1 LKLKYAIPNL
11 ELRISGDV
19 HLMKTINF
27 SDKRFNI
34 LIEVVPPVGPDAGPL
49 MNLLKSVSDL
59 TFDAFSV
66 ATNPVAKP
74 RMSAMAL
81 CALAQRK
88 IGKPAI
94 LHCTTRDH
102 NRLSLQGMF
111 WGAQALG
118 IKTVL
123 VATGDM
129 VALDDRQITTTVRDM
144 DVFGLVD
151 MARQSGLQT
160 GVVIDPHPESNG
172 FERAMRR
179 LKQKV
184 DAGAQF
190 AVTQP
195 IYDSE
200 TAHAMAQ
207 ATQSMGIPVIMGIL
221 PLRTARHADF
231 LHQKVAGI
239 SVPKPLRE
247 QMHQTDDTIKKGCQN
262 AREMLVIAREHFAG
276 ACIMPPFDHYEVL
289 ENIIKDLKQ

>member
-1 LKLKYAIPNL
+1 
-11 ELRISGDV
+11 
-19 HLMKTINF
+19 MKPLDF
-27 SDKRFNI
+27 SDKRFNL

-49 MNLLKSVSDL
+49 MHLLKSVSNL

-74 RMSAMAL
+74 RMSAMAI
-81 CALAQRK
+81 CTLARQET
-88 IGKPAI
+88 GKPAI

-129 VALDDRQITTTVRDM
+129 VAIDDRQITTTVRDM

-172 FERAMRR
+172 FERAIRR

-195 IYDSE
+195 IYDPE
-200 TAHAMAQ
+200 TAHAMAR
-207 ATQSMGIPVIMGIL
+207 ATQPMGIPVIMGIL
-221 PLRTARHADF
+221 PLRTARHANF

-239 SVPKPLRE
+239 AVPGPLRE

-262 AREMLVIAREHFAG
+262 ACEMLATARKHFAG

-289 ENIIKDLKQ
+289 ENIIKEK

>member
-1 LKLKYAIPNL
+1 MKLLNL
-11 ELRISGDV
+11 SNGY
-19 HLMKTINF
+19 
-27 SDKRFNI
+27 FNI
-34 LIEVVPPVGPDAGPL
+34 LIEVVPPAGPDAGPL
-49 MNLLKSVSDL
+49 MQLLTSISGL
-59 TFDAFSV
+59 PFDAFSV

-74 RMSAMAL
+74 RMSAMAT
-81 CALAQRK
+81 CALTQQAV
-88 IGKPAI
+88 GKPAI

-102 NRLSLQGMF
+102 NRLSLQGML

-118 IKTVL
+118 IRTVL

-129 VALDDRQITTTVRDM
+129 VALADRQITTTVRDM
-144 DVFGLVD
+144 DVFELVGL
-151 MARQSGLQT
+151 ARQSGLQT

-172 FERAMRR
+172 FGNAIRR

-195 IYDSE
+195 IYDVE
-200 TAHAMAQ
+200 TAHAMAR

-239 SVPKPLRE
+239 TVPRPLRE
-247 QMHQTDDTIKKGCQN
+247 QMHQTDDTIKTGNQN
-262 AREMLVIAREHFAG
+262 AREMLAIARERFAG

-289 ENIIKDLKQ
+289 ENIIKEI